1 MQTLIA
7 LSSDNSR
14 ILLLDEPFIGL
25 DSRQKSELVKAIWWF
40 KKDRYIVMHCADID
54 MVNIMADQVAL
65 VQPDGIEMLQTQEM
79 SDSIGSYRLIVQV
92 EGGKPSENLVR
103 YL

>member
-1 MQTLIA
+1 
-7 LSSDNSR
+7 
-14 ILLLDEPFIGL
+14 
-25 DSRQKSELVKAIWWF
+25 
-40 KKDRYIVMHCADID
+40 MHCADID
-54 MVNIMADQVAL
+54 IVNIMADQVAL